1 MLAKCLQGPVRAALR
16 RSRADLGRLA
26 VVLGQHRA
34 QFETE
39 LDWVRFDLQKRIVNE
54 AVECA
59 AACDAARATTRAQEQ
74 STRRAF
80 AAAFE
85 ARILELEQAVA
96 EKAEREGTLQVQLR
110 QTQKKVEAV
119 EHLLV
124 RLRSRSLQMQQAPPT
139 E

>member
-1 MLAKCLQGPVRAALR
+1 M
-16 RSRADLGRLA
+16 
-26 VVLGQHRA
+26 
-34 QFETE
+34 
-39 LDWVRFDLQKRIVNE
+39 NE

-96 EKAEREGTLQVQLR
+96 EKTEREGTLQVQLR

-124 RLRSRSLQMQQAPPT
+124 RLRSRSLQMQQVPPT